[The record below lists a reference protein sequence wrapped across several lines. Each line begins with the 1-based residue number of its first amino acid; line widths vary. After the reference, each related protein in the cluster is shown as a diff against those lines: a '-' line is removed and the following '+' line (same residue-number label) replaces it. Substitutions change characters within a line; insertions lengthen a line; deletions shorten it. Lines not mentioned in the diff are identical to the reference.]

1 MKKQHAGE
9 IHRINHMASELQ
21 SIYHLSSLKFGISD
35 SVSTV
40 LYAICVTGNE
50 CMLCDVYKNS
60 GVSKQTVNS
69 AIRGLEA
76 DGIVY
81 LEQVNGRSKKVV
93 LTSEGQEFVK
103 NTVARLYQA
112 EVSAF
117 DSWTDEEIDTYL
129 RLIEKYNNCLRAQ
142 IEKL

>member
-1 MKKQHAGE
+1 MKNKHAGE

-40 LYAICVTGNE
+40 LYAICVRGNE

-60 GVSKQTVNS
+60 GISKQTVNS
-69 AIRGLEA
+69 AIRCLEA

-81 LEQVNGRSKKVV
+81 LKQVNGRSKKIV
-93 LTSEGQEFVK
+93 LTSKGQEFVK

-112 EVSAF
+112 EHSAF
-117 DSWTDEEIDTYL
+117 DSWTDEEIDMYL
-129 RLIEKYNNCLRAQ
+129 RLIEKYNSCLREQ